1 MAVILV
7 LSCTYTYSHIVLQV
21 LSESVSKA
29 LKFSGNSSVE
39 ETARFVELMD
49 KMFDCLNVHNFSHG
63 IHARKPFQMPY
74 RSVKDSR
81 LQVYEIIP
89 TQMLL

>member
-1 MAVILV
+1 M
-7 LSCTYTYSHIVLQV
+7 YLQV

-29 LKFSGNSSVE
+29 LKFSGDSSVE

-63 IHARKPFQMPY
+63 FHARKPFQLPY
-74 RSVKDSR
+74 RSAKDSR
-81 LQVYEIIP
+81 LQVIIS
-89 TQMLL
+89 